1 MADNGGKWQKM
12 VENGRKWSK
21 KFTAVIWQE
30 MVFSRVSRRGHR
42 GGQVGNGRKWQK
54 MAENGGK
61 KDHRGYLVGNGFSR
75 VLRLFPTTQYKEV
88 INLKQKSWQ

>member
-1 MADNGGKWQKM
+1 
-12 VENGRKWSK
+12 
-21 KFTAVIWQE
+21 

-75 VLRLFPTTQYKEV
+75 VLRLFPTTILTRNKWFELPFALNNT
-88 INLKQKSWQ
+88 ILA